1 LTRAKI
7 VLVIT
12 FKRKNKMAD
21 TSTLTTDPF
30 FALTGQ
36 VTGVREKI
44 SDSIFENY
52 KLQVAQT
59 NDINNRAVQTAND
72 INNRAMQ
79 VALHDATAL
88 TDLKAATS
96 EGTLQNMLAAERT
109 NAKVAE
115 ASLQAMLAAERTN
128 AKVAESALQLML
140 ASGRTDAAIGATAAA
155 TQRAIFEQGEI
166 TRGLINGI
174 NTQNLNTALINT
186 NTFLAGVGT
195 QYAGL
200 GLAYGGAVAAY
211 QSANQVSAINSLG
224 SAISSQGQN
233 VVGAGAVGGAQTATP
248 TSIS

>member
-1 LTRAKI
+1 
-7 VLVIT
+7 
-12 FKRKNKMAD
+12 MAD
-21 TSTLTTDPF
+21 MSTLTTDPF

-36 VTGVREKI
+36 VNGVREKI

-59 NDINNRAVQTAND
+59 NDINNRA
-72 INNRAMQ
+72 MQ

-88 TDLKAATS
+88 ADLKQATS

-109 NAKVAE
+109 GSKVAE
-115 ASLQAMLAAERTN
+115 SSLQAMLAAERTGN
-128 AKVAESALQLML
+128 KVAESTLQLML
-140 ASGRTDAAIGATAAA
+140 AAGRTDAVVAQTAAA
-155 TQRAIFEQGEI
+155 TQRAVFEEGQR
-166 TRGLINGI
+166 TRDLVNAL

-186 NTFLAGVGT
+186 NTYLSGLGG